1 MSTTDTELP
10 LVLVVD
16 DKTNMLRLMA
26 KVLRADARVRTAT
39 RGAEA
44 LRILEDEPVDVI
56 LSDLRMP
63 DMDGIEV
70 LKRCKQVR
78 SGAEFILMTAYASVP
93 TAIEA
98 LRLGA
103 YDYLTKPFEPEAARA
118 VVLRA
123 EAAPRKFSL
132 ECSPDR
138 LRCGSSVPSYSVS
151 RKVMPPRFCS
161 VRREPGRSWWRE
173 RFTS

>member
-1 MSTTDTELP
+1 MSAADTDLP

-16 DKTNMLRLMA
+16 DKSNMVRLMA
-26 KVLRADARVRTAT
+26 KVLRADARVRTAN

-44 LRILEDEPVDVI
+44 LRILENESVDVV

-70 LKRCKQVR
+70 LKRCKQLR
-78 SGAEFILMTAYASVP
+78 PEAEFILMTAYASVT

-123 EAAPRKFSL
+123 IGRAATSL
-132 ECSPDR
+132 PESSP
-138 LRCGSSVPSYSVS
+138 GS
-151 RKVMPPRFCS
+151 PPEEVLPGMLARS
-161 VRREPGRSWWRE
+161 AAMRELSSLVRRVADSDA
-173 RFTS
+173 TALL